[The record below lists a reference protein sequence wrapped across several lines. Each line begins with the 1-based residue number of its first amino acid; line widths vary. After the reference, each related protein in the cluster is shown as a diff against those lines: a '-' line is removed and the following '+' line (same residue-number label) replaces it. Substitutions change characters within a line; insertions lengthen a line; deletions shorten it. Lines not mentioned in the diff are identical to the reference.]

1 MLNETL
7 EDKCISLITK
17 ISCLLVYYNFELFPL
32 HETLFQNSKKLFYR
46 GDLKDL
52 QLVFYHLHSI
62 EQRLKND
69 IVNYHEKQK
78 SIKLLQQYGQGRPG

>member
-7 EDKCISLITK
+7 EDKCISSITR

-52 QLVFYHLHSI
+52 QLVFYHLRSI

-69 IVNYHEKQK
+69 IVNFHEKP
-78 SIKLLQQYGQGRPG
+78 LENQQHGQGRPG

>member
-1 MLNETL
+1 MLNKTL
-7 EDKCISLITK
+7 EDKCISSITK
-17 ISCLLVYYNFELFPL
+17 ISCLLAYYDFELLPL

-52 QLVFYHLHSI
+52 QLVFYHLRSI

-69 IVNYHEKQK
+69 IVNYHEKP
-78 SIKLLQQYGQGRPG
+78 IENQQYGQGRPG